1 MKKQMTII
9 WLINER
15 LAKKRQLYWTPK
27 QKTMCKLM
35 YKTNEMKMY
44 TRHRRKGNRMM
55 KKQIATAWLINQQ
68 IAKKEILDWTPKQ
81 HVQVNVQDGKPR
93 AV

>member
-27 QKTMCKLM
+27 QKELCKLM
-35 YKTNEMKMY
+35 YKTSKMKMY
-44 TRHRRKGNRMM
+44 TKYRRKGKSMM
-55 KKQIATAWLINQQ
+55 KKQISTAWLINQQ

-81 HVQVNVQDGKPR
+81 LVQVNVQGSKTQ

>member
-1 MKKQMTII
+1 
-9 WLINER
+9 
-15 LAKKRQLYWTPK
+15 
-27 QKTMCKLM
+27 
-35 YKTNEMKMY
+35 
-44 TRHRRKGNRMM
+44 M

-81 HVQVNVQDGKPR
+81 HVQVNVQDSRRQMIQYKRREQKGAQMMKKQIAATWLINQQIAKKEILDWTPKQLVQVNVQDIKPQ